1 MGGADSWRFDQGDLD
16 DDVVAIQQAAQ
27 ARLAQIT
34 PWKPEAAKA
43 IREARAQGGGV
54 YPSADPS
61 PRARVV
67 KIPGPGGPITLRII
81 AASAPKGKYLHL
93 HAGGRSMRS
102 APHP

>member
-27 ARLAQIT
+27 ARLAQIP

-54 YPSADPS
+54 YLSVDHS

-67 KIPGPGGPITLRII
+67 EIPGPGGPITLRII
-81 AASAPKGKYLHL
+81 AASAPKGIYLHL
-93 HAGGRSMRS
+93 DRKSTRLNSSH
-102 APHP
+102 